1 MAAESHKGLPIS
13 EHADASSWRTWLAAH
28 HDDSAGVWLR
38 IAKKGA
44 PRATVTY
51 AEALDSALC
60 FGWIDGQKAG
70 YDERFWLQRFT
81 ARGPRSRWS
90 QINRERALELIEAGA
105 MEAPGL
111 AEVTRARADGR
122 WEAAYEPQSAATVPE
137 DFRAALAEDPEAER
151 FFATLTGANR
161 YAFLYRINDAKRS
174 ETRAK
179 RIAQFVEMCRE
190 GRTFH

>member
-1 MAAESHKGLPIS
+1 MAAESYKGLPIS